1 MLAARYLRVA
11 EQELLEARDFY
22 NDRNPSLGL
31 RFLEDVENVITR
43 LQQNPL
49 LGKTVRPNIRETLL
63 RRFPYRLLYGV
74 EETEIVIVAVAH
86 FKRQPMYWSG
96 RAGT

>member
-31 RFLEDVENVITR
+31 RFLEDVENAITR

-86 FKRQPMYWSG
+86 IKR
-96 RAGT
+96 